1 MPCYLCCVR
10 EEKKTPEAQV
20 RLSVPELRHLL
31 TGMLWR
37 GWHGLEHLLQWSKW
51 RRLHQFRA
59 MCCHYQKR
67 SSPLPALY
75 LQL

>member
-1 MPCYLCCVR
+1 MQCYLCCER
-10 EEKKTPEAQV
+10 AEKKTPDAQV

-37 GWHGLEHLLQWSKW
+37 GWHGIEHLLHWSQW
-51 RRLHQFRA
+51 RRRHQFRA
-59 MCCHYQKR
+59 MCCHYRKR
-67 SSPLPALY
+67 GSTLPAFY